1 MQIGDLLVASGMVT
15 AQKLHDAQRQRG
27 TQPAS
32 LAENLIASGAAEAD
46 ALLGF
51 LERVPQAPSNMAES
65 GLSEAELLNLLMKLI
80 YVDGVETTSQ
90 FIEASKLPY
99 VVLIQLLDM
108 AAQRGLMAATGTS
121 GPGGLA
127 DVRYVL
133 SEAGRNWANDALTQ
147 SQYVGPAPV
156 TLEAYKEVTARQKV
170 SAELVT
176 HAQIQAAM
184 AGLVISPQFIDQVG
198 PAVNS
203 GRTMLLYGPPGNGK
217 TSVALRLRHVFSE
230 VVYVPYAV
238 SISGSVMRVFD
249 PAIHEPLTA
258 PPQSRLT
265 RTFPPIRRDAFDTR
279 WIPCRRPFVV
289 TGGELTLEMLDL
301 RYEGSTNFCEAP
313 LHVKAQGGCIVVDD
327 FGRQMVTPAQLLNR
341 WITPLENRIDYLKLN
356 TGKTFALPFEELVI
370 FSTNL
375 QPEDLMDEAFL
386 RRIPYKLE
394 VAGPSREDF
403 RTIFD
408 AAADRA
414 GLNLTDEIF
423 DYIVTEITT
432 RKHIRLA
439 RYHAQFIINQVL
451 IACRYHGV
459 EPHFDMRMVDNAI
472 SNVRV
477 NHAGSMP

>member
-1 MQIGDLLVASGMVT
+1 MQIGDLLVASGMVSL
-15 AQKLHDAQRQRG
+15 QQLHEAQRQRG
-27 TQPAS
+27 TQPGT
-32 LAENLIASGAAEAD
+32 LAENLIAIGAVPAD
-46 ALLGF
+46 TLLGF
-51 LERVPQAPSNMAES
+51 LRRVPSAPTTMAET

-80 YVDGVETTSQ
+80 YVDGVDTTSQ

-99 VVLIQLLDM
+99 VVLLQVLDT
-108 AAQRGLMAATGTS
+108 ATQRGLMSATGTS

-133 SEAGRNWANDALTQ
+133 SEAGRNWANDALQQ
-147 SQYVGPAPV
+147 SQYVGPVPV
-156 TLEAYKEVTARQKV
+156 SLDTYKQVTEQQKV
-170 SAELVT
+170 SHELVT
-176 HAQIQAAM
+176 HASIQAAM
-184 AGLVISPQFIDQVG
+184 AGLVISPNFIDQIG

-217 TSVALRLRHVFSE
+217 TSIALRLRHVFSE
-230 VVYVPYAV
+230 TVYVPYAV
-238 SISGSVMRVFD
+238 SVGGSVMRVFD
-249 PAIHEPLTA
+249 PALHEPLAA

-301 RYEGSTNFCEAP
+301 RYEGTSNYCEAP

-341 WITPLENRIDYLKLN
+341 WITPLENRIDFLRLN
-356 TGKTFALPFEELVI
+356 TGKTIALPFEELVI

-375 QPEDLMDEAFL
+375 EPEDLMDEAFL

-394 VAGPSREDF
+394 VPGPSRDDF
-403 RTIFD
+403 RIIFD

-414 GLNLTDEIF
+414 GLILTDEIF
-423 DYIVTEITT
+423 DYILSELTT

-439 RYHAQFIINQVL
+439 RYHAQFIINQIL
-451 IACRYHGV
+451 TACRYHGV
-459 EPHFDMRMVDNAI
+459 DPQFDRQMLDNAI
-472 SNVRV
+472 RNVRV
-477 NHAGSMP
+477 NHSSAVV

>member
-1 MQIGDLLVASGMVT
+1 MQIGDLLVAAGIVSP
-15 AQKLHDAQRQRG
+15 QKLHEAQRQRG
-27 TQPAS
+27 TLTS
-32 LAENLIASGAAEAD
+32 TLAENLVASGAVD
-46 ALLGF
+46 AATLKGF
-51 LERVPQAPSNMAES
+51 LDRVPEAPSNMAET

-80 YVDGVETTSQ
+80 YVDGVDTTSA

-99 VVLIQLLDM
+99 VVLLQILDI
-108 AAQRGLMAATGTS
+108 ATQRGLMAATGTS

-133 SEAGRNWANDALTQ
+133 SEAGRNWANDALQQ
-147 SQYVGPAPV
+147 SQYVGPVPV
-156 TLEAYKEVTARQKV
+156 SLEDYKRVTEMQKV
-170 SAELVT
+170 SRELVT
-176 HAQIQAAM
+176 HTAIEAAM
-184 AGLVISPQFIDQVG
+184 QGLVISPLFIDQIG

-217 TSVALRLRHVFSE
+217 TSVALRLRHVFSAT
-230 VVYVPYAV
+230 VYVPYAV
-238 SISGSVMRVFD
+238 SVGGRVMRVFD
-249 PAIHEPLTA
+249 PALHEPLPA
-258 PPQSRLT
+258 PPPNRLM
-265 RTFPPIRRDAFDTR
+265 RTFPPIRRDAFDSR
-279 WIPCRRPFVV
+279 WIPCKRPFVI

-301 RYEGSTNFCEAP
+301 RYEGHTNYCEAP

-341 WITPLENRIDYLKLN
+341 WITPLENRIDFLKLN
-356 TGKTFALPFEELVI
+356 TGKTIALPFEELVI

-394 VAGPSREDF
+394 VPGPSREEF

-408 AAADRA
+408 AAAENA
-414 GLNLTDEIF
+414 GLILTDEIF
-423 DYIVTEITT
+423 DYVVAELTT

-439 RYHAQFIINQVL
+439 RYHAGFIISQILV
-451 IACRYHGV
+451 ACRYHGV
-459 EPHFDMRMVDNAI
+459 EPQFDRQMLDNAI

-477 NHAGSMP
+477 NHSAALV